1 MIDALDLGFPL
12 LGVINVILIAVI
24 VFVER
29 SDPHRTLSWVLVLVF
44 LPLVGVVG
52 YIFFSGRL
60 YFRERRL
67 VAAKRHMDLYV
78 RSRLYERFPHLAS
91 EQISIGDPALH
102 LYEPVVRMN
111 LTYGQSFYSEEND
124 VRIFTD
130 GLSKFDALFADIR
143 EAQESIHIL
152 YYIVRPSEIAREMV
166 ALLAEKAREGVE
178 VKFLYDD
185 IGSLTVRPS
194 FFKELKDAG
203 GEVLAFFPRFLGINL
218 AVNYRNHRK
227 IAVIDGR
234 VGYLGGMNLSDEY
247 IHGIGRLRPWR
258 DTHLRITGPAVA
270 LMQIRF
276 LMDWEATS
284 GKRSDSLEMD
294 RYFRAPEEDGSALR
308 SETGDFGQ
316 NLGMQI
322 VSSGPDN
329 LKDDEIRDAMIQMI
343 ILARRKLLIQTPYFI
358 PDPAFIAA
366 LKIASQ
372 SGVEVH
378 VMMPAVADHH
388 VVYLASHS
396 YLQDLLDYGIH
407 VHHYKGFLHAKMIVV
422 DGALATIGTT
432 NIDNRSF
439 VLNFE
444 INTFIYNRSFA
455 ERCEEIFEQD
465 LQSSRPVDQHW
476 FKARPLWW
484 KGASAVTRLLSP
496 LL

>member
-1 MIDALDLGFPL
+1 MEMLDFSFPL
-12 LGVINVILIAVI
+12 LGVINVILIAII
-24 VFVER
+24 VFFER

-44 LPLVGVVG
+44 LPLLGIVG

-67 VAAKRHMDLYV
+67 VGAKRHMDLYV
-78 RSRLYERFPHLAS
+78 RSRLSERLPLLAS
-91 EQISIGDPALH
+91 KEISFTDPSLMA
-102 LYEPVVRMN
+102 YEPVVKMN
-111 LTYGQSFYSEEND
+111 VTYGQSFYSEEND
-124 VRIFTD
+124 CRIFTD
-130 GLSKFDALFADIR
+130 GRRKFDALFADIR
-143 EAQESIHIL
+143 AARESIHIL

-166 ALLAEKAREGVE
+166 RLLAQKAREGVE

-194 FFKELKDAG
+194 FFKELKQAG

-247 IHGIGRLRPWR
+247 IHGIGRLKPWR
-258 DTHLRITGPAVA
+258 DTHLRITGPAVT

-284 GKRSDSLEMD
+284 GRRSDSFEMD
-294 RYFRAPEEDGSALR
+294 RYFRAPGEGDSPLGQDR
-308 SETGDFGQ
+308 GDFGE

-329 LKDDEIRDAMIQMI
+329 LRDDEIRDAFIQMI
-343 ILARRKLLIQTPYFI
+343 ILARKRVLIQTPYFI
-358 PDPAFIAA
+358 PDPAFNAA

-372 SGVEVH
+372 SGVEVEI
-378 VMMPAVADHH
+378 MMPGVADHH

-396 YLQDLLDYGIH
+396 FLQDLLEYGIKIY
-407 VHHYKGFLHAKMIVV
+407 HYRGFLHAKMIAI
-422 DGALATIGTT
+422 DGAIASVGTT

-439 VLNFE
+439 ALNFE
-444 INTFIYNRSFA
+444 INTFVFNRNFA
-455 ERCEEIFEQD
+455 SECEEIFRQD
-465 LQSSRPVDQHW
+465 VLSSYQLDTHW

>member
-1 MIDALDLGFPL
+1 MLEAFDLGFPL
-12 LGVINVILIAVI
+12 LGTINVILIAVI
-24 VFVER
+24 VFFER

-44 LPLVGVVG
+44 LPVLGVVG

-67 VAAKRHMDLYV
+67 VTAKRHMDLYV
-78 RSRLYERFPHLAS
+78 RSRLSERFPRLAS
-91 EQISIGDPALH
+91 QEITFGDPALH
-102 LYEPVVRMN
+102 AYEPVVKMN
-111 LTYGQSFYSEEND
+111 LTYGQSFYSEDND
-124 VRIFTD
+124 ARIFTD
-130 GLSKFDALFADIR
+130 GLNKFEALFADIR
-143 EAQESIHIL
+143 EAEESIHIL
-152 YYIVRPSEIAREMV
+152 YYIVRPSEIAKQMV
-166 ALLAEKAREGVE
+166 ALLAQKARSGVE

-185 IGSLTVRPS
+185 IGSLAVKPS
-194 FFKELKDAG
+194 FFKELKTAG

-247 IHGIGRLRPWR
+247 IHGIGRLKPWR
-258 DTHLRITGPAVA
+258 DTHLRVTGPAVT

-294 RYFRAPEEDGSALR
+294 RYFRAPEERDSELA
-308 SETGDFGQ
+308 SETGEFGR

-329 LKDDEIRDAMIQMI
+329 LKDDEIRDALIQMI
-343 ILARRKLLIQTPYFI
+343 ILAREKVLIQTPYFI

-378 VMMPAVADHH
+378 VMMPGVADHH

-396 YLQDLLDYGIH
+396 YLQDLLEYGIH

-422 DGALATIGTT
+422 DGTVATIGTT

-444 INTFIYNRSFA
+444 INAFIYNRSFA
-455 ERCEEIFEQD
+455 RKCEAIFERD
-465 LQSSRPVDQHW
+465 LQSSYPVDHHW
-476 FKARPLWW
+476 FKAQPLWW
-484 KGASAVTRLLSP
+484 KAASAITRLLSP